1 VLREFGL
8 DLPEGVEVRVW
19 DSTAEVRYLV
29 LPERPAGTDHLS
41 EEALAALVTRDSM
54 IGVTKVLRRRLEAAH
69 EWRPRHGRHAWHGAV
84 VHEKDEP
91 VFHEEWE
98 GRVYALTRLVR
109 AGGGRWNI
117 DAGRYEIERIA
128 PAEYLRMSYYERW
141 AWRLRFRSSRWA
153 WSRRRK
159 SRVDRLL
166 RVREGD
172 AAADAQPGPAMV
184 ATRVSTKR
192 DVDVK
197 ATFKRG
203 SVCVPVTCI
212 RPVIRACRA
221 TRAAKSG
228 QSPRIAVCSCF
239 RHQRGI
245 PGRETSAPLFGPF
258 HRTRTVG
265 RSRLTARSVYLD
277 LWDDYLERV

>member
-1 VLREFGL
+1 MN
-8 DLPEGVEVRVW
+8 GVH
-19 DSTAEVRYLV
+19 DM
-29 LPERPAGTDHLS
+29 GG
-41 EEALAALVTRDSM
+41 M
-54 IGVTKVLRRRLEAAH
+54 
-69 EWRPRHGRHAWHGAV
+69 HGMGPV

-141 AWRLRFRSSRWA
+141 AWRLPIQVIKIGLVTQAEVESGSPA
-153 WSRRRK
+153 PGSAK
-159 SRVDRLL
+159 ATPQLT
-166 RVREGD
+166 
-172 AAADAQPGPAMV
+172 AASVPAMV
-184 ATRVSTKR
+184 ATRMSTKR

-203 SVCVPVTCI
+203 QRVRARNMHPTGHTRLPRYARGKVGAVAEDRGVFVFPDTNAEFLGEKPQHLYSVRFTA
-212 RPVIRACRA
+212 RELWGDRA
-221 TRAAKSG
+221 
-228 QSPRIAVCSCF
+228 SPRD
-239 RHQRGI
+239 
-245 PGRETSAPLFGPF
+245 
-258 HRTRTVG
+258 
-265 RSRLTARSVYLD
+265 SVYLD